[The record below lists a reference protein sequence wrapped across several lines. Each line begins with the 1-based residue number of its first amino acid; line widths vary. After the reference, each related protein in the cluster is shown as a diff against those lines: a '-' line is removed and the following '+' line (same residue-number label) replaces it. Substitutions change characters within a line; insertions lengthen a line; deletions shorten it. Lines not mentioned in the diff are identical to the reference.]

1 MVVCEVQPQKEDPN
15 HTRVTISGSRIC
27 YLGNIGMPTGSLNL
41 VKLMINTV
49 PSRRNARFV

>member
-15 HTRVTISGSRIC
+15 HTRVTISGSHIC